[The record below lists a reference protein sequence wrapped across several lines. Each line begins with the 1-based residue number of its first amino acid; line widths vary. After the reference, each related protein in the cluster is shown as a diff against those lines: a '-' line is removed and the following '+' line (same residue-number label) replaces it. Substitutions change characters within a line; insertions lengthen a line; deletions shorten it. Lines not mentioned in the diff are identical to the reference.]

1 MTQSRLD
8 SLAQALPQNTLFK
21 GSLLAPY
28 TTIKVGGKAG
38 LLMEVSDAQQVAM
51 ALAQARRMD
60 IPVLLLGRGSN
71 LVISDAGFDGLVIH
85 FGQDFAQVTVEGT
98 AIRAQAGASLMNV
111 SRIATDECL
120 TGLEFAAGIP
130 ASIGGATLMNAGA
143 YGSEMASLI
152 TDVECL
158 NPQGE
163 RLWLKKEELGYGYR
177 TSRMMRE
184 GYTVLSI
191 IMALRHGEQEMIRN
205 LVADYQGRRRE
216 KQPITW
222 PSAGSFFK
230 RPEGYYA
237 GALIEAAG
245 LKGLKVGD
253 AQVSELH
260 CGFLINLGEATAED
274 FFNLAKLVQQ
284 RVQTASGVML
294 ETEVRLIKGS
304 VL

>member
-1 MTQSRLD
+1 MIRSRLD
-8 SLAQALPQNTLFK
+8 SLAQALPQNTLSK
-21 GSLLAPY
+21 GSLLALY
-28 TTIKVGGKAG
+28 TTIKVGGEAG
-38 LLMEVSDAQQVAM
+38 LLMEASDAQQVAN
-51 ALAQARRMD
+51 ALAEAKRLE
-60 IPVLLLGRGSN
+60 IPVLLLGKGSN
-71 LVISDAGFDGLVIH
+71 LVIADAGFEGLVIH
-85 FGQDFAQVTVEGT
+85 FGQDFARASVEGT
-98 AIRAQAGASLMNV
+98 VITAQAGASLMNV
-111 SRIATDECL
+111 SRLATDYSL

-158 NPQGE
+158 SPMGE
-163 RLWLKKEELGYGYR
+163 RLWLQKEELGYGYR
-177 TSRMMRE
+177 SSRMMRE
-184 GYTVLSI
+184 GYTVLSVNLS
-191 IMALRHGEQEMIRN
+191 LRHGEQEMIRN

-245 LKGLKVGD
+245 LKGVQVGD

-260 CGFLINLGEATAED
+260 CGFLINLGGATAKD
-274 FFNLAKLVQQ
+274 FFDLAELVQQ

-294 ETEVRLIKGS
+294 ETEVRLVKGS
-304 VL
+304 DL